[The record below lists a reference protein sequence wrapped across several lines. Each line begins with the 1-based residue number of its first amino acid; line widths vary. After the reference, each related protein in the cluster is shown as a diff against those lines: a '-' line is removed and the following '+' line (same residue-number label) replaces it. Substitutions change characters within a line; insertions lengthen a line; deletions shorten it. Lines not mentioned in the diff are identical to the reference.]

1 MKKRM
6 LRKINIFKKIYNKC
20 YNLFWLRFKHVDYG
34 KKLRIEGR
42 ILLQGHGRIE
52 IGNDVT
58 IYSHYAVNPIGGNK
72 TVFQV
77 MDGASLKIGNHVGM
91 SHVVI
96 AVQNS
101 VIIEDDVLLGAE
113 CKIFDTD
120 FHSIMYADRMKE
132 PDTQIQTAPVKIK
145 KGAFVGAGCYILKG
159 VTIGQHSVIGAG
171 SVVTKDVPDNEIWGG
186 NPAKKIRSLK

>member
-1 MKKRM
+1 MIRE
-6 LRKINIFKKIYNKC
+6 LNFWARLYDRIYNKMKLS
-20 YNLFWLRFKHVDYG
+20 YKHVITG
-34 KKLRIEGR
+34 TKLKIEGR
-42 ILLQGHGRIE
+42 ILIQGHGRIE

-132 PDTQIQTAPVKIK
+132 PDMRVQTAPVKIK
-145 KGAFVGAGCYILKG
+145 KGAFIGAGCYILKG

-171 SVVTKDVPDNEIWGG
+171 SVVTKDVPDNEIWAG
-186 NPAKKIRSLK
+186 NPAKKIRSLE

>member
-1 MKKRM
+1 MIRE
-6 LRKINIFKKIYNKC
+6 LNILAKLYDRIYNRVTLK
-20 YNLFWLRFKHVDYG
+20 YRHAVIG
-34 KKLRIEGR
+34 KKLKIEGR
-42 ILLQGHGRIE
+42 LLIQGHGRIE
-52 IGNDVT
+52 IGDDVT

-101 VIIEDDVLLGAE
+101 VIIQDDVLLGAG

-120 FHSIMYADRMKE
+120 FHSIKCADRMKE
-132 PDTQIQTAPVKIK
+132 PDTQIRTAPVNIK
-145 KGAFVGAGCYILKG
+145 TGAFIGAGCYILKG
-159 VTIGQHSVIGAG
+159 VTIGKHSVIGAG
-171 SVVTKDVPDNEIWGG
+171 SVVTKDVPDNEVWAG
-186 NPAKKIRSLK
+186 NPAKKIRSLE

>member
-1 MKKRM
+1 MRPRSWRANKRNIENGRMKKRM

-20 YNLFWLRFKHVDYG
+20 YNLFWLWFKHVDYG
-34 KKLRIEGR
+34 KKMRIEGR
-42 ILLQGHGRIE
+42 ILLYGRGRIE

-58 IYSHYAVNPIGGNK
+58 IFSHYAVNPIGGNK

-101 VIIEDDVLLGAE
+101 VIIEDDVLLGAG

-120 FHSIMYADRMKE
+120 FHSLDYVEGVHGRDRDVHTM
-132 PDTQIQTAPVKIK
+132 PIIIK
-145 KGAFVGAGCYILKG
+145 KGAFIGAQAMILKG
-159 VTIGQHSVIGAG
+159 VTIGEQSIVGAG
-171 SVVTKDVPDNEIWGG
+171 AVVT
-186 NPAKKIRSLK
+186 

>member
-1 MKKRM
+1 MIRE
-6 LRKINIFKKIYNKC
+6 LNILAKLYDRIYNRVTLK
-20 YNLFWLRFKHVDYG
+20 YRHAVIG
-34 KKLRIEGR
+34 KKLKIEGR
-42 ILLQGHGRIE
+42 LLIQGHGRIE
-52 IGNDVT
+52 IGDDVT

-101 VIIEDDVLLGAE
+101 VIIQDDVLLGAG

-120 FHSIMYADRMKE
+120 FHSLDYEERIHGGDRTVK
-132 PDTQIQTAPVKIK
+132 TAPVKIK
-145 KGAFVGAGCYILKG
+145 RGAFIGMGSIILKG
-159 VTIGQHSVIGAG
+159 VTIGEKSVIGAG
-171 SVVTKDVPDNEIWGG
+171 AVAAKDVPDGEVWVG
-186 NPAKKIRSLK
+186 NPARFIKRL

>member
-1 MKKRM
+1 MIRE
-6 LRKINIFKKIYNKC
+6 LNILAKLYDWIYNKVTLK
-20 YNLFWLRFKHVDYG
+20 YRHAVIGERLKI
-34 KKLRIEGR
+34 KGR
-42 ILLQGHGRIE
+42 LLIQGHGRIE
-52 IGNDVT
+52 LGDDVT

-77 MDGASLKIGNHVGM
+77 LDGASLKIGNHVGM

-101 VIIEDDVLLGAE
+101 VTIQDDVLLGAG

-120 FHSIMYADRMKE
+120 FHSIIYADRMKE

-145 KGAFVGAGCYILKG
+145 TGAFIGAGCYILKG
-159 VTIGQHSVIGAG
+159 VTIGEHSVIGAG
-171 SVVTKDVPDNEIWGG
+171 SVVTKDVPDNEVWAG
-186 NPAKKIRSLK
+186 NPAKKIRSLE